1 MSKNKLSGFT
11 TAELKSVHEDSFGN
25 DYNIKEAFGLNKT
38 EYRNNGADGTRK
50 RPTRRQAK
58 KDLEKTFGVYE
69 NKEADN
75 WRKVRESMGIK
86 DVNSNSDFAAM
97 KREVSMEMDRRSNE
111 KATAGLRDR
120 LTELENRPAPEAK
133 PEAPEKKGPKS
144 YIPEDPNRPR
154 PPSSPEDKIGGTP
167 AFDASKYDW
176 AKRMGGAEAPGQAEY
191 VKAKEKAQ
199 AYKSPEYSFE
209 GGSYGDQ
216 PESGA
221 DQYGNVTPEKMDA
234 EHKAE
239 QLKNSHVEKAKAGGG
254 GIRTMEFR
262 DSDGNGIDDR
272 DDGTPKADEIRRNRA
287 IGNRM
292 KYPG

>member
-97 KREVSMEMDRRSNE
+97 KREVSMEFDRRSNE

-133 PEAPEKKGPKS
+133 PEAQPSPEKKGDYKLGVE
-144 YIPEDPNRPR
+144 PERASMFDDQVAKGN
-154 PPSSPEDKIGGTP
+154 EG
-167 AFDASKYDW
+167 FDASKYDW
-176 AKRMGGAEAPGQAEY
+176 APAGGSEAPGQAEY
-191 VKAKEKAQ
+191 AKAKEKAQ
-199 AYKSPEYSFE
+199 AFSNKSGSGVDYSFE

-216 PESGA
+216 PEAGT
-221 DQYGNVTPEKMDA
+221 DQYGNATPEKVKE
-234 EHKAE
+234 EHASDLLNKYKS
-239 QLKNSHVEKAKAGGG
+239 QLSTNSSATG
-254 GIRTMEFR
+254 
-262 DSDGNGIDDR
+262 S
-272 DDGTPKADEIRRNRA
+272 
-287 IGNRM
+287 
-292 KYPG
+292 

>member
-97 KREVSMEMDRRSNE
+97 KREVSMEFDRRSNE
-111 KATAGLRDR
+111 KATAGLRNR

-144 YIPEDPNRPR
+144 YMPEDPNRPR

-167 AFDASKYDW
+167 EFDASKYDW
-176 AKRMGGAEAPGQAEY
+176 AKRAGRQQKHQ
-191 VKAKEKAQ
+191 VKL
-199 AYKSPEYSFE
+199 S
-209 GGSYGDQ
+209 
-216 PESGA
+216 
-221 DQYGNVTPEKMDA
+221 
-234 EHKAE
+234 
-239 QLKNSHVEKAKAGGG
+239 
-254 GIRTMEFR
+254 
-262 DSDGNGIDDR
+262 
-272 DDGTPKADEIRRNRA
+272 TPKPKRRHKRINRLNTA
-287 IGNRM
+287 LKVVAMVTSLNLEQTSTAM
-292 KYPG
+292 